1 MRIFDNQKTKA
12 RRRYRLFVNK
22 GIDEGKRS
30 DLTGGGLIQSI
41 GGWDQVKLLRK
52 SKIRL
57 KGDERILGDGDFVIE
72 VLKTSKEQLKRK
84 YE

>member
-57 KGDERILGDGDFVIE
+57 KGDERILGDRDFVIE

>member
-1 MRIFDNQKTKA
+1 MERTHYCPVK
-12 RRRYRLFVNK
+12 K